1 MRTGRRYKMIKLE
14 KLNKYYYKNKSN
26 ENHVLNDIS
35 IDLPETG
42 LVSFLGPSGCG
53 KTTLLN
59 AIGGLD
65 KLNSGK
71 VYIDDECIS
80 KKRSGKIDTLRNA
93 KIGYIFQNFNLLD
106 DRTVYENVALALRMI
121 GIKDEKIIDERVRY
135 CLEAV
140 GIYKFR
146 KRRADALSGGQR
158 QRVAIA
164 RAIVKNPRI
173 IIADEPTGNLDSA
186 NTLEVMNIIKAIS
199 KERLVL
205 LVTHEKKIAEFYSD
219 RIIELKDGKIISDRL
234 NDSTRYLDYQLENK
248 IYLKDMNVQK
258 SFSDDDVKVD
268 VFSNEEHKAE
278 IKIVIRGGNLYI
290 DTDNKYNVVSD
301 DSNIEMIDDHYRVID
316 SETYDKHSFEYDK
329 HLPKNFKAKYT
340 SLYTPFN
347 NVVKGFKSIRKFNK
361 GKKIL
366 LIGFFFAA
374 MFSFLAVSNIV
385 GLMTVKTE
393 DYISTNKH
401 YLTATNS
408 SKNEEIITKASGVS
422 GVKYVIPGNSK
433 ATLSLMMN
441 DYYQTAT
448 AIGRLEGSIALSKV
462 LDKDDI
468 IKGEYKGND
477 NEIVLDKL
485 IAKRFLKAK
494 SGKNAGVIHYSD
506 FIGKRISLG
515 GNETYIIS
523 AISDTGS
530 LSFYVSDN
538 SYIDILSQLEIE
550 KAQGDPSKSDML
562 KDYSRAQDITIKK
575 GRAPTN
581 LYEVIVN
588 ESQQDEFELNKTIST
603 KVNDHPLKVVGYY
616 KSSQIGDFNYVS
628 SETLRAGYIGKQKV
642 ISIYADDPIKVKDE
656 LSKQGI
662 NANINI
668 DEERAKYD
676 DSRHKSVIT
685 SLILAAVIL
694 TISLIEMYLM
704 LRSSFLS
711 RLKEVGIMR
720 AIGIKKRDITTMF
733 AGEIIAINLI
743 TVIPGIA
750 FMYYIWSNIIKISD
764 TLAKMYA
771 VNPAVA
777 IITFAMLMFFNLI
790 IGLIPVASSMRKT
803 PAEMLARTDI

>member
-1 MRTGRRYKMIKLE
+1 MIRLE

-26 ENHVLNDIS
+26 ENHVINDIS
-35 IDLPETG
+35 IELPEKG

-65 KLNSGK
+65 KLSSGK
-71 VYIDDECIS
+71 VYIDDECIT

-106 DRTVYENVALALRMI
+106 DRTVFENVALALRMI
-121 GIKDEKIIDERVRY
+121 GIKDEKIIHERVNY
-135 CLEAV
+135 CLESV

-186 NTLEVMNIIKAIS
+186 NTLEVMNIIKTIS
-199 KERLVL
+199 KERLIL

-219 RIIELKDGKIISDRL
+219 RIIELKDGKILSDRL

-258 SFSDDDVKVD
+258 SFSDDSVKINVY
-268 VFSNEEHKAE
+268 SNEEHKAD

-290 DTDNKYNVVSD
+290 DTENKYNVIGD
-301 DSNIEMIDDHYRVID
+301 DSNIEMIDDHYKVID
-316 SETYDKHSFEYDK
+316 SDTYDKNTFEYDK
-329 HLPKNFKAKYT
+329 HLPKDFKAKYT

-347 NVVKGFKSIRKFNK
+347 NVIKGFKQIKKFNK

-374 MFSFLAVSNIV
+374 MFSFLAVSNIA
-385 GLMTVKTE
+385 GLLTVKTE
-393 DYISTNKH
+393 DFISTNEH
-401 YLTATNS
+401 YLTAPNS
-408 SKNEEIITKASGVS
+408 SKNEEIISKVS
-422 GVKYVIPGNSK
+422 NVEGVKYVIPGNSK
-433 ATLSLMMN
+433 AKLPMMMN

-448 AIGRLEGSIALSKV
+448 AIEGLEGSVALSKV
-462 LDKDDI
+462 LSKDDI
-468 IKGEYKGND
+468 IKGEYKGGD
-477 NEIVLDKL
+477 NEIVLDKM

-494 SGKNAGVIHYSD
+494 AGKNAGVIHYSD
-506 FIGKRISLG
+506 FIGKKIRLA
-515 GNETYIIS
+515 GNESYVIT
-523 AISDTGS
+523 AISNTGS
-530 LSFYVSDN
+530 PSFYVNEN
-538 SYIDILSQLEIE
+538 SYIDLLSQMEIE
-550 KAQGDPSKSDML
+550 KADYDPSKSDMM
-562 KDYSRAQDITIKK
+562 KDYSKAEDVTIKK

-588 ESQQDEFELNKTIST
+588 ESQEGEIELNKTIST
-603 KVNDHPLKVVGYY
+603 KINGHPLKVVGYY
-616 KSSQIGDFNYVS
+616 KSSKIGDFNYVS
-628 SETLRAGYIGKQKV
+628 SATLRAGYIGKQKV
-642 ISIYADDPIKVKDE
+642 ISIYADDPYEVHEKLQKE
-656 LSKQGI
+656 GI
-662 NANINI
+662 NATINI
-668 DEERAKYD
+668 DEERTKYND
-676 DSRHKSVIT
+676 GRKKSVMT

-720 AIGIKKRDITTMF
+720 AIGIKKHDIITMF

-750 FMYYIWSNIIKISD
+750 FMYYIWSNIIQISD
-764 TLAKMYA
+764 KLQKMYA
-771 VNPAVA
+771 VNPMIALM
-777 IITFAMLMFFNLI
+777 TFILLMVFDLI
-790 IGLIPVASSMRKT
+790 IGLIPVITSMRKT